1 MNIYYYANQVYQYG
15 HIKPVFTQ
23 TGGTFVVNKFNRFLR
38 FKFYMANSANNS
50 TENRSLN
57 TPNVIIR
64 DIRKKLD
71 LNGVIVSCS
80 NTTINNNQDISIS
93 IFIGHG
99 AGDKK
104 YGGSAHDLE
113 TYDYHFIS
121 GEKHLHKL
129 RDVGIN
135 IPDEKLI
142 KIGYPKFDEYLNINK
157 DQYLKYLGIKD
168 KTRKNILYAPT
179 WKWGDGTLRKF
190 GKKFCKEISRE
201 HNLIIRPHFEDR
213 GYIIRLK
220 LWAKLNGLKHVY
232 FSNPAQI
239 IKNNTMNDFAIS
251 DLMISDTS
259 SINYEYLIT
268 RKPIIIVDNDYDQL
282 HNMPTDLNILDIVQ
296 TYQSNKNDI
305 CSMINYELSNNTFD
319 QYNKMLHNCFYFND
333 GKSANR
339 AADFIKSLEI

>member
-1 MNIYYYANQVYQYG
+1 
-15 HIKPVFTQ
+15 
-23 TGGTFVVNKFNRFLR
+23 
-38 FKFYMANSANNS
+38 MANTANNS
-50 TENRSLN
+50 TGNGSLN

-80 NTTINNNQDISIS
+80 NTTINNNQDISVS

-113 TYDYHFIS
+113 TYDFHFIS
-121 GEKHLHKL
+121 GEKHLHKI

-157 DQYLKYLGIKD
+157 DEYIKYLGIKD

-179 WKWGDGTLRKF
+179 WKWGDGTLKKF
-190 GKKFCKEISRE
+190 GKKFCKEISSE

-220 LWAKLNGLKHVY
+220 LWAKLNGLRHVY

-268 RKPIIIVDNDYDQL
+268 RKPIIIVDTDYDQL

-333 GKSANR
+333 GKSSKR
-339 AADFIKSLEI
+339 AADFIQSLNI

>member
-157 DQYLKYLGIKD
+157 DQYLKFLGIKD
-168 KTRKNILYAPT
+168 KTKKNILYAPT

-220 LWAKLNGLKHVY
+220 LWATLNGLKHVY

-296 TYQSNKNDI
+296 TYHSDKNDI

-319 QYNKMLHNCFYFND
+319 QYNKMLHNCIYFND

>member
-157 DQYLKYLGIKD
+157 DQYLKFLGIKD

-220 LWAKLNGLKHVY
+220 LWAKLNRLKHVY

>member
-1 MNIYYYANQVYQYG
+1 ME
-15 HIKPVFTQ
+15 H
-23 TGGTFVVNKFNRFLR
+23 L
-38 FKFYMANSANNS
+38 
-50 TENRSLN
+50 
-57 TPNVIIR
+57 
-64 DIRKKLD
+64 
-71 LNGVIVSCS
+71 
-80 NTTINNNQDISIS
+80 
-93 IFIGHG
+93 
-99 AGDKK
+99 
-104 YGGSAHDLE
+104 GSSVRNL
-113 TYDYHFIS
+113 
-121 GEKHLHKL
+121 
-129 RDVGIN
+129 
-135 IPDEKLI
+135 
-142 KIGYPKFDEYLNINK
+142 IGYPKFDEYLNINK
-157 DQYLKYLGIKD
+157 DQYLKFLGIKD

-296 TYQSNKNDI
+296 TYHSDKNDI

>member
-1 MNIYYYANQVYQYG
+1 M
-15 HIKPVFTQ
+15 P
-23 TGGTFVVNKFNRFLR
+23 
-38 FKFYMANSANNS
+38 NSANNS

-157 DQYLKYLGIKD
+157 DQYLKFLGIKD

-213 GYIIRLK
+213 GYNIRLK

-296 TYQSNKNDI
+296 TYHSDKNDI